1 MRWLAIIPLTIAL
14 GLLLD
19 YFHVPAA
26 WVLAGILA
34 AGLVAI
40 ATSQLVLVDP
50 RVSDFGR
57 GFIAILA
64 AMPLLSTTP
73 GALVPFILPALV
85 VTFVSVGTSVAA
97 GLAIAR
103 LQSAVKVET
112 GLLATLPG
120 GASVISSLAQE
131 FGADLSFV
139 SLTQYLRVLIISLS
153 LPLVTT
159 FFAPTTHVSPAPIGT
174 QPWWVAVVL
183 CVVAMTGHRIGRMLR
198 LPAPMIMGPLL
209 ITIVFGLVYGPFMPP
224 AVLSIISFVIIGWIC
239 GGGLSIPSLKFF
251 AKLLPATLGFI
262 ATLLII
268 CALIAVPLVPWL
280 GVSYFEAY
288 LVTSPGALESVLAI
302 SAEGNAG
309 PVVVAIQIIRLLVV
323 LVLVSYFPHLMRLLL
338 RR

>member
-40 ATSQLVLVDP
+40 ATSQLVLVEP

-112 GLLATLPG
+112 GLLAT
-120 GASVISSLAQE
+120 
-131 FGADLSFV
+131 
-139 SLTQYLRVLIISLS
+139 R
-153 LPLVTT
+153 
-159 FFAPTTHVSPAPIGT
+159 
-174 QPWWVAVVL
+174 
-183 CVVAMTGHRIGRMLR
+183 
-198 LPAPMIMGPLL
+198 
-209 ITIVFGLVYGPFMPP
+209 
-224 AVLSIISFVIIGWIC
+224 
-239 GGGLSIPSLKFF
+239 
-251 AKLLPATLGFI
+251 
-262 ATLLII
+262 
-268 CALIAVPLVPWL
+268 
-280 GVSYFEAY
+280 
-288 LVTSPGALESVLAI
+288 
-302 SAEGNAG
+302 N
-309 PVVVAIQIIRLLVV
+309 
-323 LVLVSYFPHLMRLLL
+323 
-338 RR
+338 